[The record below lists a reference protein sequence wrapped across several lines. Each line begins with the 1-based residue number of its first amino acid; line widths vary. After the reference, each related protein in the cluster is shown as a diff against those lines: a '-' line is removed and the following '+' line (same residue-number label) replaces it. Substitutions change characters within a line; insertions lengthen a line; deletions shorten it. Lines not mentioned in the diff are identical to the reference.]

1 MKKSFNPN
9 SQEQKKKYNLKEQRP
24 GGKIK
29 EGVAGRFQPIQRIKG
44 GTWPLTSS
52 YENSKYAL
60 QHLAAFSHIA
70 TFYI

>member
-29 EGVAGRFQPIQRIKG
+29 EGVAGRFQPIHSIKG

-52 YENSKYAL
+52 YEN
-60 QHLAAFSHIA
+60 
-70 TFYI
+70 